1 MGALGSL
8 TNQDRVFIHYNFIL
22 TTTQKPKKKSEKA
35 SFQRKNERK
44 WKMLKINGDLTY
56 NQF

>member
-8 TNQDRVFIHYNFIL
+8 TNQNRVFLTIL
-22 TTTQKPKKKSEKA
+22 TTTRESQRELYSP
-35 SFQRKNERK
+35 FQRKNERK
-44 WKMLKINGDLTY
+44 WKMLKINGDLTC